1 MRLERCV
8 PFLLAVSACNPP
20 LLDERSSKSR
30 VRVDEDRVFTITL
43 PSADRAEPVIRG
55 TAVSFLGRGRD
66 EERGRDLFEFR
77 ADWPGEAEILIA
89 PDFRVLIQVWRPE
102 PPIQRPILLRR
113 RRC

>member
-8 PFLLAVSACNPP
+8 PLLLAATACNPP
-20 LLDERSSKSR
+20 LLDERSSARR
-30 VRVDEDRVFTITL
+30 VRVDEDRVFTIAL

-66 EERGRDLFEFR
+66 EQSGRDLFEFR
-77 ADWPGEAEILIA
+77 ADWPGEAEVLIGK
-89 PDFRVLIQVWRPE
+89 DYRVLIEVWRPE
-102 PPIQRPILLRR
+102 PPIRRPIPLRR